1 MVSYKPLWKTLIEK
15 DINKITLRDMVGFSN
30 GTLSRMSKGQY
41 VEMKHIDKICQAL
54 RVQISDVIEIVP
66 DTEVTPD

>member
-15 DINKITLRDMVGFSN
+15 DINKTKLRDMVGFSN

-41 VEMKHIDKICQAL
+41 VEMKHIDKICQVL
-54 RVQISDVIEIVP
+54 GCGISDVV
-66 DTEVTPD
+66 EVLSDEN